1 MAAQPLKALDTNV
14 VVRFLLNDDPRQGAR
29 AKRLF
34 VRAESNG
41 EPLLLT
47 NPVLIELIW
56 VLTAVYDFSRA
67 EVLDALEL
75 LAGMPA
81 LCFES
86 YDLVIALITR
96 GRASKSDLAD
106 LLIGLS
112 AAARGCE
119 TTVTFDRG
127 LPATGLFERL

>member
-1 MAAQPLKALDTNV
+1 MRALDTNV
-14 VVRFLLNDDPRQGAR
+14 VVRFLLNDDRRQGAR
-29 AKRLF
+29 AKRLLM
-34 VRAESNG
+34 RAESSG

-47 NPVLIELIW
+47 NPVLLELIR
-56 VLTAVYDFSRA
+56 VLTAVYDFSRT

-86 YDLVIALITR
+86 YDLVVSLITR
-96 GRASKSDLAD
+96 GRDGRADLPD
-106 LLIGLS
+106 LLIGLW
-112 AAARGCE
+112 AAAQGCDS
-119 TTVTFDRG
+119 TVTFEKG

>member
-1 MAAQPLKALDTNV
+1 MKALDTNI
-14 VVRFLLNDDPRQGAR
+14 VVRFLLNDDPRQGRR
-29 AKRLF
+29 AKRLLM
-34 VRAESNG
+34 VAEAAD

-47 NPVLIELIW
+47 NPVLLELLW
-56 VLTAVYDFSRA
+56 VLAAVYDFSRD

-86 YDLVIALITR
+86 YDLVVRLITR
-96 GRASKSDLAD
+96 GRPGKADLAD
-106 LLIGLS
+106 LLIGLW
-112 AAARGCE
+112 AAEQGCE
-119 TTVTFDRG
+119 TTVTFEKG

>member
-1 MAAQPLKALDTNV
+1 MKALDTNV

-29 AKRLF
+29 ARRLLMA
-34 VRAESNG
+34 AEDKG

-47 NPVLIELIW
+47 NPVLLELIW
-56 VLTAVYDFSRA
+56 VLTAVYDFSRT

-86 YDLVIALITR
+86 YDVVVSLITR
-96 GRASKSDLAD
+96 GRAGTTDVPD
-106 LLIGLS
+106 LLIGLW
-112 AAARGCE
+112 AAQRGCE
-119 TTVTFDRG
+119 STVTFEKR
-127 LPATGLFERL
+127 LPATGLFELA